1 MRYGEK
7 NKRSIMLSDVGV
19 KAMISA
25 MSFQM
30 VQKYVQ
36 REKEQLNTSERKQ
49 L

>member
-1 MRYGEK
+1 MRDGERDV
-7 NKRSIMLSDVGV
+7 RSVMLSDVGV

-30 VQKYVQ
+30 GQKCVQ
-36 REKEQLNTSERKQ
+36 REREQLNTSEHKQ